1 MEELEA
7 LSNHYALLFNRRKAK
22 LSTEEKSASD
32 IKLKEVQQMLSLD
45 TVIES
50 EKGKNIENI
59 SDNAL
64 DEIKS
69 FHSSSV
75 YKYLIWTGGKLDSL
89 YSEGV
94 HRLSEMCCIAVSQ
107 LLIIGKSV
115 IQYANKGQNAV
126 DDDEDIVKLDW
137 PEDSIEKAKTIKM
150 KTQLMTEY
158 LEAVAVS
165 FVTGISDVAE
175 TYAAAIKSAATADS
189 NEVVP
194 EKSVEGKVKLYSE
207 DLNVNQTTAVG
218 KIQDDLHFLAYVV
231 LSNSMP
237 AA

>member
-1 MEELEA
+1 M
-7 LSNHYALLFNRRKAK
+7 N
-22 LSTEEKSASD
+22 D
-32 IKLKEVQQMLSLD
+32 IARP
-45 TVIES
+45 
-50 EKGKNIENI
+50 GKNIENI
-59 SDNAL
+59 SDKTL

-75 YKYLIWTGGKLDSL
+75 TKAAEMAAGFTNMLSGISPDNIVQRTDGKLDSL
-89 YSEGV
+89 HSEGV

-107 LLIIGKSV
+107 LLILGKSV
-115 IQYANKGQNAV
+115 IQYANKPQDAV

-137 PEDSIEKAKTIKM
+137 PEDCIEKAKTIRM

-194 EKSVEGKVKLYSE
+194 EEKSVEGKVELYSE
-207 DLNVNQTTAVG
+207 DLNVNRTTAVG
-218 KIQDDLHFLAYVV
+218 KIQDGLHFLAYVV
-231 LSNSMP
+231 FSNSMP